1 LRHDRATE
9 AWVQASSD
17 RSTLAAFLTDET
29 DNVQV
34 SVYRP
39 APAGEVEIWVRAL
52 TQGEHQYVTKTPG
65 NLSVTY
71 PTLDP
76 DEPQVF
82 PSFAPRVLRAL
93 ALLRQARSGKR
104 HSAHRE
110 SARYWQGT
118 DSTGATS
125 CVAYD
130 REGAGGSV
138 REGICPKH

>member
-1 LRHDRATE
+1 LHHDRATE

-39 APAGEVEIWVRAL
+39 APAGEVEYEIRNM
-52 TQGEHQYVTKTPG
+52 TEGEQQFVTKTPG

-71 PTLDP
+71 PTLDS

-82 PSFAPRVLRAL
+82 PGFAPRVLRAL
-93 ALLRQARSGKR
+93 ALLRQAPSGKR

-110 SARYWQGT
+110 SSRYWQGT
-118 DSTGATS
+118 DSTGAAY
-125 CVAYD
+125 CVTYD
-130 REGAGGSV
+130 RDGAGGSV
-138 REGICPKH
+138 REGTCPKH